1 MKDNKNWV
9 FALKATDQSA
19 NIDLGYLVF
28 PDDKQAFEFLTYSER
43 LKAGNPDAVS
53 TEHTSYSAHTWVVV
67 SRLES
72 EQIHSN
78 GMLFLDKVENADDET
93 LKEILALNKPEY

>member
-19 NIDLGYLVF
+19 NLDLGYLVF

-43 LKAGNPDAVS
+43 LKKDNPEAVS
-53 TEHTSYSAHTWVVV
+53 NEHTHYSAHAWVVV
-67 SRLES
+67 SKLEG
-72 EQIHSN
+72 EQIHTN
-78 GMLFLDKVENADDET
+78 GMFFLDKIEDANDEVLKCLKTT
-93 LKEILALNKPEY
+93 LF